1 MKLTTVALF
10 AAGYVVGARA
20 GRERYAQIVE
30 GVASASQ
37 RLEQFSSRRPPTHQ
51 DPGDARAD
59 SVSSS
64 QETPI

>member
-30 GVASASQ
+30 GVASASK
-37 RLEQFSSRRPPTHQ
+37 RLEQFSSRRPPGNQNH
-51 DPGDARAD
+51 DAARAD
-59 SVSSS
+59 DGSRS
-64 QETPI
+64 QETPL